1 MSYSYKNEM
10 ALSKT
15 ISEYYQLL
23 LYLFLTIFAY
33 KEKKLSRLLTDSNEY
48 EVVIMHC
55 IYCNMQI
62 RFTGKYKKI
71 QIWQIKEMTG

>member
-23 LYLFLTIFAY
+23 LYLFLTIFSF
-33 KEKKLSRLLTDSNEY
+33 KEEKLSRLLTDSNEY